1 MSLVRVLVDCFA
13 DEQFSK
19 IRSYFE
25 QAGYASNPERLLIA
39 ALDASRHIGETFTIG
54 LYLCSHLDHEEL
66 DLVCL
71 LSNHITHNRYGR
83 VAFNYR
89 DAARRRLA
97 ELYCDNW
104 KANAK
109 GQRLRI
115 ERRSI
120 FLKER
125 WGEISAS
132 LQPHFNTIQQALKI
146 KEESDS
152 EGNLCAL

>member
-13 DEQFSK
+13 DEQFAR

-54 LYLCSHLDHEEL
+54 LYLCSHLDGEEL

-71 LSNHITHNRYGR
+71 LSNHITWNRYGK

-89 DAARRRLA
+89 DAAKRRLA

-109 GQRLRI
+109 GQRLRV
-115 ERRSI
+115 ERRAI
-120 FLKER
+120 LLKER
-125 WGEISAS
+125 WGDISTR
-132 LQPHFNTIQQALKI
+132 LQLHFNTIQQALKI
-146 KEESDS
+146 KDESDS
-152 EGNLCAL
+152 EDNLCAL

>member
-13 DEQFSK
+13 DEQFAR
-19 IRSYFE
+19 IRSFFE
-25 QAGYASNPERLLIA
+25 QAGYASSPERLLIA

-54 LYLCSHLDHEEL
+54 LYLCSHLDGEEL

-71 LSNHITHNRYGR
+71 LSNHITWNRYGK

-97 ELYCDNW
+97 ELYCENW
-104 KANAK
+104 KANPK
-109 GQRLRI
+109 GQRLRV
-115 ERRSI
+115 ERRAI

-146 KEESDS
+146 KEESGS
-152 EGNLCAL
+152 EDNLCAL